1 MKCYSVILFLGISM
15 ISSCAN
21 NKEYF
26 ENTYNSEYRGQIS
39 KIYKDEM
46 SHNSTYF
53 EFKLCNGKLSNI
65 IADAFPGSI
74 DYACVGDSII
84 KYYGNVDV
92 IIKKKDRV
100 EKKFSLNY
108 R

>member
-1 MKCYSVILFLGISM
+1 MKYYKVVLFFGMSM

-26 ENTYNSEYRGQIS
+26 EDTYNSEYRGRIV

-53 EFKLCNGKLSNI
+53 VFKLCNGKSSNI
-65 IADAFPGSI
+65 IADAFPGSV

-84 KYYGNVDV
+84 KYYGNVDI
-92 IIKKKDRV
+92 IIKKKDRL

-108 R
+108 